1 MGEWTMSS
9 RTLSRIFRRLFDLH
23 CDRRGNV
30 TVMMAFLLP
39 PLIGTFG
46 LGFEVA
52 NWYLITRTMQNA
64 ADSAAVAAATNGGT
78 NYATEAKAVAAQYG
92 FVDGVNNITVM
103 ASNTAACPGG
113 GTTCYSVTITQT
125 VSLFLSQMI
134 GYRGNATLNQVT
146 AQQQTITVAAQQ
158 LTSTAVASQ
167 SSIQVP
173 LCLLAL
179 GTSGAQDIVTN
190 GNPHANMS
198 GCSVMANTSARC
210 NGGNLGAPYGLAHVT
225 DSGCGVIQVSGV
237 PTVAD
242 GYASLA
248 SNIPSDAL
256 GSCGGSFPQ
265 IPTQHGDPA
274 LPSSNVWATGLRSLS
289 GNVVVC
295 GDLQLNGDV
304 TIDAPAGAV
313 LIVENG
319 QLDLNGFTLRTSSG
333 SGLTVVFSGSNGS
346 YTHAPSSSVNNSGTI
361 DIAAPTSGA
370 WSGIAVY
377 QDPNLTTGVNL
388 SAAGNA
394 PTWDISGLVY
404 MPHSNVT
411 LSGAINKS
419 SNGQAC
425 FVLVMDSI
433 TINGTGDVLSNN
445 TPANCS
451 RAGVNLP
458 YATIPGR
465 GQLVS

>member
-1 MGEWTMSS
+1 
-9 RTLSRIFRRLFDLH
+9 
-23 CDRRGNV
+23 
-30 TVMMAFLLP
+30 
-39 PLIGTFG
+39 
-46 LGFEVA
+46 
-52 NWYLITRTMQNA
+52 
-64 ADSAAVAAATNGGT
+64 
-78 NYATEAKAVAAQYG
+78 
-92 FVDGVNNITVM
+92 
-103 ASNTAACPGG
+103 
-113 GTTCYSVTITQT
+113 
-125 VSLFLSQMI
+125 MI

-265 IPTQHGDPA
+265 MPTHHGDPA
-274 LPSSNVWATGLRSLS
+274 LPSSNVWATGTRSLS

-333 SGLTVVFSGSNGS
+333 SGLTGG
-346 YTHAPSSSVNNSGTI
+346 
-361 DIAAPTSGA
+361 
-370 WSGIAVY
+370 
-377 QDPNLTTGVNL
+377 
-388 SAAGNA
+388 
-394 PTWDISGLVY
+394 
-404 MPHSNVT
+404 
-411 LSGAINKS
+411 
-419 SNGQAC
+419 
-425 FVLVMDSI
+425 
-433 TINGTGDVLSNN
+433 
-445 TPANCS
+445 
-451 RAGVNLP
+451 
-458 YATIPGR
+458 
-465 GQLVS
+465 

>member
-9 RTLSRIFRRLFDLH
+9 RISLRIFRCLRDLQR
-23 CDRRGNV
+23 DRRGNV
-30 TVMMAFLLP
+30 TVMMGFLLP

-52 NWYLITRTMQNA
+52 NWYLTTRSMQNA
-64 ADSAAVAAATNGGT
+64 ADSAAVAIATTAGT
-78 NYATEAKAVAAQYG
+78 NYLTEARALAAQYG
-92 FVDGVNNITVM
+92 FVNGVNNVTVA

-125 VSLFLSQMI
+125 LPLFLSQII
-134 GYRGNATLNQVT
+134 GYAGNAILNQT
-146 AQQQTITVAAQQ
+146 NAQQQTTSVPAQQ

-242 GYASLA
+242 QYAALA
-248 SNIPSDAL
+248 SNIPSPN
-256 GSCGGSFPQ
+256 CPGGYPQ
-265 IPTQHGDPA
+265 ADQHGDVGV
-274 LPSSNVWATGLRSLS
+274 SNQVSGSQTWS
-289 GNVVVC
+289 GNVQFC
-295 GDLQLNGDV
+295 GDVKLTGDV
-304 TIDAPAGAV
+304 TVNAPTGAV
-313 LIVENG
+313 LVIQNG
-319 QLDLNGFTLRTSSG
+319 QLDTAGFTLRTASG
-333 SGLTVVFSGSNGS
+333 SGLTIVFSGSNGS
-346 YTHAPSSSVNNSGTI
+346 YTHAPTSSVNNRGTI
-361 DIAAPTSGA
+361 DIAAPTTGP
-370 WSGIAVY
+370 WSGIAMY
-377 QDPNLTTGVNL
+377 QDPNVTTGVNM

-394 PTWDISGLVY
+394 PTWDISGLIY
-404 MPHSNVT
+404 MPHSTVT
-411 LSGAINKS
+411 LSGAVNKS

-425 FVLVMDSI
+425 FVMVMDSI

-451 RAGVNLP
+451 AAGVNLP
-458 YATIPGR
+458 YATVPGR

>member
-1 MGEWTMSS
+1 MSI
-9 RTLSRIFRRLFDLH
+9 RTRSRLFARLADL
-23 CDRRGNV
+23 CGDRRGNV

-39 PLIGTFG
+39 PMIGTFG
-46 LGFEVA
+46 VGFEVA
-52 NWYLITRTMQNA
+52 NWYLITRSLQNA
-64 ADSAAVAAATNGGT
+64 ADSAAVAAATTGGA
-78 NYATEAKAVAAQYG
+78 NYGTEARAVAAQYG
-92 FVDGVNNITVM
+92 FVNGVNNVTV
-103 ASNTAACPGG
+103 AVSNTAACPGG
-113 GTTCYSVTITQT
+113 GTTCYSVTITQGL
-125 VSLFLSQMI
+125 SLFLSQII
-134 GYRGNATLNQVT
+134 GYIGNSTLNG
-146 AQQQTITVAAQQ
+146 APAQQ

-167 SSIQVP
+167 STIQVP

-256 GSCGGSFPQ
+256 TSCGGSFPQ
-265 IPTQHGDPA
+265 APTQHSDPA
-274 LPSSNVWATGLRSLS
+274 LPSSNVWGAGSRSLS

-295 GDLQLNGDV
+295 GDLQLSGDV

-319 QLDLNGFTLRTSSG
+319 QLDLNGHTLRTSSG

-346 YTHAPSSSVNNSGTI
+346 YTHAPTSSVNNSGTI

-388 SAAGNA
+388 SAAGNS

-425 FVLVMDSI
+425 FVLVMDAI
-433 TINGTGDVLSNN
+433 TINGTGDVLSGN
-445 TPANCS
+445 TPANCN

-458 YATIPGR
+458 MATIPGR
-465 GQLVS
+465 GQLVY

>member
-1 MGEWTMSS
+1 MSS
-9 RTLSRIFRRLFDLH
+9 RTSSRIFRRLLDLRR
-23 CDRRGNV
+23 DRCGNV

-64 ADSAAVAAATNGGT
+64 ADSAAVAAATNGGG
-78 NYATEAKAVAAQYG
+78 NYATEARAVAATYG
-92 FVDGVNNITVM
+92 FLDGINNVTVT
-103 ASNTAACPGG
+103 ASNAAACPGG
-113 GTTCYSVTITQT
+113 GTNCYSVTITQKL
-125 VSLFLSQMI
+125 SLFLSQMI
-134 GYRGNATLNQVT
+134 GYPGNTTLNG
-146 AQQQTITVAAQQ
+146 VAGQQ
-158 LTSTAVASQ
+158 LTSAAVASQ

-237 PTVAD
+237 PQVAD
-242 GYASLA
+242 QYAALA
-248 SNIPSDAL
+248 TNIPSDAL
-256 GSCGGSFPQ
+256 GSCGGNFPQ
-265 IPTQHGDPA
+265 VPNHHSDPA
-274 LPSSNVWATGLRSLS
+274 LPSSNVWAAGTRSLS

-319 QLDLNGFTLRTSSG
+319 QLDTNGHTLRTSSG
-333 SGLTVVFSGSNGS
+333 SGLTIVFSGSNGS

-370 WSGIAVY
+370 WSGIALY
-377 QDPNLTTGVNL
+377 QDPNLTTGVSL

-394 PTWDISGLVY
+394 PTWDISGLIY
-404 MPHSNVT
+404 MPHSTVT

-451 RAGVNLP
+451 AAGVNLP